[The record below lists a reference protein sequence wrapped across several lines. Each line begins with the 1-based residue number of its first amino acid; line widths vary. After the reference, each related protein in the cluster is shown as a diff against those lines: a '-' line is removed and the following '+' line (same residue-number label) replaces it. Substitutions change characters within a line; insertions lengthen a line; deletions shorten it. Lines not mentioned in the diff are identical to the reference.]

1 MHTLSTVD
9 HGCTPPRIEIPDP
22 YNAADDL
29 LGRNLVAGRG
39 GKVAYIDDAGAY
51 TYDQLAA
58 RANRCGN
65 ALRGT
70 LGLARGDRVLMCVL
84 DCIDFP
90 AMFLGAIK
98 AGVVPIAVNTLLTE
112 RDYEYMLS
120 DSGARVAV
128 VSQALLPNFAALVD
142 RVPTLERLVVAGGS
156 DDDGLEAL
164 ISA

>member
-1 MHTLSTVD
+1 MHTLSTAD

-39 GKVAYIDDAGAY
+39 GKVAYIDDAGEY

-65 ALRGT
+65 ALLGT

-128 VSQALLPNFAALVD
+128 VSQALLANFAALPG
-142 RVPTLERLVVAGGS
+142 RVPTL
-156 DDDGLEAL
+156 
-164 ISA
+164 